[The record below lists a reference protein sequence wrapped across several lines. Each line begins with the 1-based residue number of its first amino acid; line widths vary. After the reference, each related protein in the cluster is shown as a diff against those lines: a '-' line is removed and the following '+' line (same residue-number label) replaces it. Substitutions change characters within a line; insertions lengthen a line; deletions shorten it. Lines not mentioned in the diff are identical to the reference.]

1 MSLRTLHPQRKPTL
15 TAKLVDRFIEGNQI
29 YKDQL
34 MCHFV
39 FVDSLTQFYTD
50 ETEIGDMEDEQ
61 NRTITSSDS
70 PFKGKSPA
78 ECHRL
83 LRQLRRNE
91 SDVDYC
97 SFVIM
102 DERSL
107 ADDTVLL
114 VNAPA
119 EGEDGEVQ
127 SVRVAFE
134 IAHWRLSGYSMAMMD
149 MGEDRAVAEA
159 AEDGVLRG

>member
-1 MSLRTLHPQRKPTL
+1 MSS
-15 TAKLVDRFIEGNQI
+15 KLYDHFVEENQI

-39 FVDSLTQFYTD
+39 LVDSLTELYTN

-61 NRTITSSDS
+61 NRTITSPDS
-70 PFKGKSPA
+70 PFKEKTLV
-78 ECHRL
+78 ECHQL
-83 LRQLRRNE
+83 LRQLRRDG

-107 ADDTVLL
+107 GDDTVLL
-114 VNAPA
+114 VNAPR
-119 EGEDGEVQ
+119 EGEEGEVQ
-127 SVRVAFE
+127 SIRVSFE
-134 IAHWRLSGYSMAMMD
+134 IASWKLSGYEMAMMD
-149 MGEDRAVAEA
+149 MGEDGVVAERT
-159 AEDGVLRG
+159 EDGVLRA